1 MNHLHNSSQ
10 SFLMGLL
17 REEVVPGRIC
27 TVISMLLWKIGQ
39 ADLAMKLMH
48 SKTGI
53 GYERMG
59 GVKFRTL
66 LQSFVTHY

>member
-1 MNHLHNSSQ
+1 M
-10 SFLMGLL
+10 
-17 REEVVPGRIC
+17 PGRIC
-27 TVISMLLWKIGQ
+27 TVISMLLRKIGQ

>member
-1 MNHLHNSSQ
+1 
-10 SFLMGLL
+10 MGLL

-27 TVISMLLWKIGQ
+27 TVISMLLRKIGQ

-48 SKTGI
+48 SKIGI

-59 GVKFRTL
+59 SVKRRVKFRTL
-66 LQSFVTHY
+66 LESFDHDF